1 MKTDIT
7 PFGFD
12 IRKDANGNV
21 SLTDL
26 FKLSGKG
33 ESHKPSQWLRSDI
46 GVQLIDTLKDVL
58 KVSLNHLLIVQKG
71 RTGNTFANKQ
81 LALAYAKYLDP
92 KLHVAVNQIF
102 FERLAEEKNP
112 ELIFQRGID
121 TYKNKGK
128 DAAWI
133 DERFKGVHSRK
144 QFTRSLARHG
154 VSSQKGFQDC
164 TNAIYTPLYGG
175 NTKLIRAK
183 KDIDN
188 KTSIRDS
195 MSKSEL
201 MAVALAEE
209 LAKEAIEKHNMNGT
223 DQCKRAC
230 LISSKSVAQSI
241 ILSRK
246 NNSLF
251 FDNK

>member
-1 MKTDIT
+1 MKAEIT

-12 IRKDANGNV
+12 IKKDVSGNI
-21 SLTDL
+21 SLTDI

-33 ESHKPSQWLRSDI
+33 EKNKPAEWLRSEVA
-46 GVQLIDTLKDVL
+46 VQLIDTLQDIL
-58 KVSLNHLLIVQKG
+58 KVGKSHLLIVQKG

-102 FERLAEEKNP
+102 FERLNEEKNP

-121 TYKNKGK
+121 IYKSKGK

-164 TNAIYTPLYGG
+164 TNAIYAPLYGG

-183 KDIDN
+183 KDIDS

-201 MAVALAEE
+201 MAVSLAEE

-230 LISSKSVAQSI
+230 FISSKSVAQSI

-251 FDNK
+251 FENK